1 MTKMKSN
8 IISTFYSDDLR
19 LMAQVSTEN
28 DRLYVD
34 FFKDDVLIGYQQIED
49 HSVFY
54 AESMAENYTL
64 GIIKVDPD
72 TWRVDV

>member
-1 MTKMKSN
+1 MTKMTSN
-8 IISTFYSDDLR
+8 IVSTFYSDDLR
-19 LMAQVSTEN
+19 LMAQVSVEN

-34 FFKDDVLIGYQQIED
+34 FFKDEVLIGYQMIDD

-64 GIIKVDPD
+64 GVIKVDPE
-72 TWRVDV
+72 TWRINV